1 MKKENPTPKEMV
13 EDIEDFFQL
22 AMGHPVMYVTY
33 EKAKELMEKNGTK
46 LDNND
51 TMFLVI
57 MPKDKTPTL
66 MQLTTLETL

>member
-1 MKKENPTPKEMV
+1 MKKENPTTKEMV

-22 AMGHPVMYVTY
+22 AMGQPVTCITY

-46 LDNND
+46 LDSND

-57 MPKDKTPTL
+57 TPEGKTPTL